1 MYDVVIWKIVIR
13 SCHNFAHAMTAEL
26 SWHVQNYDMIG
37 MLESELEQKAFT
49 QDFLKIRTR
58 FQ

>member
-1 MYDVVIWKIVIR
+1 MYDVVIWKIVIK

-37 MLESELEQKAFT
+37 MLESELEQKEYT
-49 QDFLKIRTR
+49 QDF
-58 FQ
+58 